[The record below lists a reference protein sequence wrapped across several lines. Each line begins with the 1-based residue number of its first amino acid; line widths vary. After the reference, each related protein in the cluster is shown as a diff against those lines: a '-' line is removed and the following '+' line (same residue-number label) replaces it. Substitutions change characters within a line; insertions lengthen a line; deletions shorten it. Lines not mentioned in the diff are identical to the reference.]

1 MTAKEK
7 IREILAL
14 IEELNPESELLTA
27 DPDIQAKIF
36 SVTNHVMFEL
46 ARLKK
51 IPAYV
56 EIPVEDGEL
65 LTFGKIGAAAGGTV
79 YQLGC
84 VRGVTYNSKAAG
96 TVLKIREGGVAEIDL
111 YLYPERITAENWG
124 DYEFALTED
133 ALEVLPFGVAADLL
147 KSDASAEY
155 GKVYANRYEQM
166 LQMLDP
172 RYGMPSISV
181 EGGVDI

>member
-36 SVTNHVMFEL
+36 SVINHVMFEL

-51 IPAYV
+51 IPVYV
-56 EIPVEDGEL
+56 EIPAEDGEL
-65 LTFGKIGAAAGGTV
+65 LTFGKIGEAAGGTV

-84 VRGVTYNSKAAG
+84 VRGVTYDSKASG
-96 TVLKIREGGVAEIDL
+96 TVLKIREGGVAEIDDL
-111 YLYPERITAENWG
+111 QNKLIKLARGGFKHHTAICEGHYKAILEEAFTTYLGYDW
-124 DYEFALTED
+124 
-133 ALEVLPFGVAADLL
+133 
-147 KSDASAEY
+147 
-155 GKVYANRYEQM
+155 
-166 LQMLDP
+166 
-172 RYGMPSISV
+172 
-181 EGGVDI
+181 VDIDR